1 MNLSTYQKSVASVLF
16 NVVHLIQ
23 LSEVMSMHI
32 MLNPTSNKPIYEQ
45 IIEQVRIRVLQKVV
59 VAGDKVPSVR
69 ELSAQLMVNPNTV
82 SKAYKELEREG
93 IFVTYRGKG
102 TFISEDVHDLVRQ
115 KEVEQLKTKTQQL
128 VQLAKQTGVTHDE
141 LNQWVDEFFSR
152 SEGEDQ

>member
-1 MNLSTYQKSVASVLF
+1 
-16 NVVHLIQ
+16 
-23 LSEVMSMHI
+23 MHI